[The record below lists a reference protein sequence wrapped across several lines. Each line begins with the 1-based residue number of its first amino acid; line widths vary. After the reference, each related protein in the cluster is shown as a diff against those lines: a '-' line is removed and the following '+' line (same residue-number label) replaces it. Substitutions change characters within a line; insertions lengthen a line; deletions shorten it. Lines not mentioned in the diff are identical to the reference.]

1 MSCSYS
7 HHFPSLV
14 TTVKFFPL
22 KKAFLTIMHYTLP
35 VFLRSVWSGHITSF
49 SNSSEILLV
58 LLFFFFGIIVVMMMM
73 TIMPHH
79 FILPVLHSPMKMLNT
94 HNNYHVL
101 HQSADNGRES
111 SLGRQY
117 SMSQADF
124 FWNWHNYSCSRVSRK
139 TVQQVHCFLLHSHK
153 AMRLL
158 PCKKE
163 NISLSTYRYVF

>member
-35 VFLRSVWSGHITSF
+35 VFSQICMIWPHNFIFKQQWDFVGSV
-49 SNSSEILLV
+49 
-58 LLFFFFGIIVVMMMM
+58 FFFFFAIIVVMMMM
-73 TIMPHH
+73 IMPHH
-79 FILPVLHSPMKMLNT
+79 YILPVLHSPMKVLNI